1 MSLDLSTLNSY
12 RDFMGEDADSFIED
26 IIRSFLNDAPKLL
39 ETLKESMASGDSARF
54 VRSAHTLKS
63 NSATLGAAQLAAL
76 AAELEQ
82 AGKTTPL
89 QELAGQVYSTAEELS
104 KVLQALQQY
113 LAGE

>member
-12 RDFMGEDADSFIED
+12 RDFMGEDADGFIED
-26 IIRSFLNDAPKLL
+26 IIRSYLNDAPKLM

-82 AGKTTPL
+82 SGKTTPL
-89 QELAGQVYSTAEELS
+89 QELAGQVYSTAEELG

>member
-12 RDFMGEDADSFIED
+12 RDFMGDDADSFIED
-26 IIRSFLNDAPKLL
+26 IIRSYLSDAPKLL
-39 ETLKESMASGDSARF
+39 ETLKESMTNGDSARF

-63 NSATLGAAQLAAL
+63 NSATLGATELAAL

-82 AGKTTPL
+82 TGKTTPL
-89 QELAGQVYSTAEELS
+89 QELAGQIDSTAEELG

-113 LAGE
+113 LAGK

>member
-26 IIRSFLNDAPKLL
+26 IIRSYLSDAPQLL
-39 ETLKESMASGDSARF
+39 DTLRETIASGDAARF

-63 NSATLGAAQLAAL
+63 NSATLGATQLAAL

-82 AGKTTPL
+82 AGKSTPL
-89 QELAGQVYSTAEELS
+89 PELTDKVDAAGEELERI
-104 KVLQALQQY
+104 LHALKDY
-113 LAGE
+113 LSGG

>member
-26 IIRSFLNDAPKLL
+26 IIRSYLSDAPKLL
-39 ETLKESMASGDSARF
+39 ETLKETMASGDASRF

-63 NSATLGAAQLAAL
+63 NSATLGASQLAAL

-89 QELAGQVYSTAEELS
+89 QELTGQVYSTAEELS

>member
-26 IIRSFLNDAPKLL
+26 IIRSYLNDAPKLL
-39 ETLKESMASGDSARF
+39 DTLKEAMSSNDPARF

-63 NSATLGAAQLAAL
+63 NSATLGASQLAGM

-82 AGKTTPL
+82 AGKSTPL
-89 QELAGQVYSTAEELS
+89 PELADKVYAAGEELGRI
-104 KVLQALQQY
+104 LQALSDY
-113 LAGE
+113 LNGG

>member
-26 IIRSFLNDAPKLL
+26 IIRSYLNDAPRLL
-39 ETLKESMASGDSARF
+39 DTLKETITSGDTARF

-63 NSATLGAAQLAAL
+63 NSATLGAGQLASM

-89 QELAGQVYSTAEELS
+89 PELAGKVAAAGEELER
-104 KVLQALQQY
+104 VLQALKDY
-113 LAGE
+113 LNGG

>member
-26 IIRSFLNDAPKLL
+26 IIRSYFNDAPKLV
-39 ETLKESMASGDSARF
+39 ETLKETIASGDTARF

-63 NSATLGAAQLAAL
+63 NSATLGAAELAAM

-82 AGKTTPL
+82 AGKLTPL
-89 QELAGQVYSTAEELS
+89 PELTDKVNTTEIELGR
-104 KVLQALQQY
+104 VLQALKEY
-113 LAGE
+113 LNRG